1 MMTKYK
7 LLFAED
13 VPEDME
19 LAEHE
24 LRKSGLNFESRRVD
38 NQFDFIKQL
47 NSFHPDLI
55 ISDYS
60 MPTFTGM
67 DALKIV
73 KDYSPYIPVI
83 IHTGSINEETAVN
96 CMKAGAFDYVLKEKI
111 LRLPYAVREAIDKS
125 SILKQNKESQIA
137 LKTSEEKYKRL
148 FNSISQGVFYI
159 HENGQISMI
168 NPSAKDI
175 FKLNCDNFKIEDFQS
190 EWEFFSDN
198 GSMIDLKASLLDNK
212 EVSQIKKEFILKAV
226 RKKDNLVKFLLINII
241 REAEESD
248 ELFKVLV
255 VIEDISLRKKF
266 EEDIIQAKIKAEESD
281 KLKTAFLANLSHEV
295 RTPMN
300 AILGFSQLLS
310 DFSLDADAHFFI
322 QTIQENSVK
331 LLGIITDIIEI
342 SKIETEQV
350 VLYKND
356 FELDSLQKYIHEFY
370 KSPAESKGLNLL
382 TSGFEKNIIITSDE
396 QKVKKVLSC
405 LIDNAIKFTDSGI
418 IRVSCSLHQN
428 SLEIHVVDTGIG
440 ISSDNEN
447 LIFERFRQGD
457 EGYNRKH
464 GGTGLGLSIS
474 KAYIEAI
481 GGKILYQPSGKGS
494 DFSFYIP
501 VQWKH
506 SVHDQVLPN
515 SDSIP
520 DYSSFTFLI
529 AEDDATN
536 FTYIIKLLAPT
547 GANIIG
553 ASDGEDAIEKYN
565 NNKTIDLILMDIKMP
580 IMNGYEA
587 TAEIRKTNQSIPII
601 ATTAYAMSGDKEK
614 CLESG
619 FNNYISKPIKKTE
632 LFEVISNSL
641 SINYIH

>member
-1 MMTKYK
+1 MITKYK
-7 LLFAED
+7 ILFAED

-24 LRKSGLNFESRRVD
+24 LRKSGINFESKRVD
-38 NQFDFIKQL
+38 NQIDFIIQL
-47 NSFHPDLI
+47 KNFIPDLV

-60 MPTFTGM
+60 MPTFNGM
-67 DALKIV
+67 EALKIV
-73 KDYSPYIPVI
+73 KEYSPFIPVI

-96 CMKAGAFDYVLKEKI
+96 CMKSGASDYILKEKI
-111 LRLPYAVREAIDKS
+111 LRLPFAVKEAIDKS
-125 SILKQNKESQIA
+125 SILKQNRESQIA

-168 NPSAKDI
+168 NPSAKNI
-175 FKLNCDNFKIEDFQS
+175 FQLTSDNIKLEDFQS
-190 EWEFFSDN
+190 EWEIFDDA
-198 GSMIDLKASLLDNK
+198 GSLVNLKSYLKSNK
-212 EVSQIKKEFILKAV
+212 EGGSANDQLIVKAL
-226 RKKDNLVKFLLINII
+226 RKNDKLEKFLSINII
-241 REAEESD
+241 SEASESNK
-248 ELFKVLV
+248 LFKALV
-255 VIEDISLRKKF
+255 VIEDISFRKKF
-266 EEDIIQAKIKAEESD
+266 EEDIIKAKTKAEESD

-310 DFSLDADAHFFI
+310 DITDDYDTNFYI

-342 SKIETEQV
+342 SKIETEQI
-350 VLYKND
+350 VLYKNH
-356 FELDSLQKYIHEFY
+356 FELDSLRRYIQEFY
-370 KSPAESKGLNLL
+370 VSTAENKGLELL
-382 TSGFEKNIIITSDE
+382 TTGFEKNIVIYSDE
-396 QKVKKVLSC
+396 QKIKKVLSC
-405 LIDNAIKFTDSGI
+405 LIDNAIKFTEAGMVRI
-418 IRVSCSLHQN
+418 SCSIRPET
-428 SLEIHVVDTGIG
+428 LEIHVIDTGMG
-440 ISSDNEN
+440 ISSVNEN

-481 GGKILYQPSGKGS
+481 GGKINYQTSGKGS
-494 DFSFYIP
+494 DFSFSIP
-501 VQWKH
+501 VDWKQASFDQSQPNLN
-506 SVHDQVLPN
+506 SV
-515 SDSIP
+515 P
-520 DYSSFTFLI
+520 DFSSFTILI

-547 GANIIG
+547 GANIIS
-553 ASDGEDAIEKYN
+553 ASDGEDALDKYKN
-565 NNKTIDLILMDIKMP
+565 SKSIDLILMDIKMP

-619 FNNYISKPIKKTE
+619 FNSYISKPIKKKE
-632 LFEVISNSL
+632 LFDVISNYL
-641 SINYIH
+641 SINNI